1 MAKYIVQHRRGTAA
15 QWADKDTIIPKEGEI
30 VIEIDEENSLHKLKI
45 GDGVHTYAELAYLT
59 AGDDIVTQVLAQ
71 ALPRVTTV
79 TLDVDKWEKVTYE
92 SDPKLGYYSQLITVD
107 GITEYSKLD
116 LRPSADML
124 AEFADLNIAFVTE
137 NRRGVMFAYSIGD
150 VPVKSYEMQATITE
164 TDMSADHDAII
175 GMTVGTPTVALP
187 LVGVKG
193 VDNAFVQTTEET
205 EVNNLAV
212 SQSSIALGEG
222 SIAGSLGYYFD
233 YIYGYTED
241 GVKKGKVK
249 LCKTQPDTI
258 SISLQTNGQVFDNDS
273 NKSFEVPGYDV
284 GNKINIDCGNHYK
297 AFGEIVSIENNVI
310 TFIGDVE
317 KFSNDMVAKVE
328 SGVAVGG
335 GSGDTGNVFA
345 MKEPGYDDY
354 TFSVVEHPDV
364 GVVEVAKNAVAI
376 GVSAKA
382 SAVGAYSEGRD
393 TQTIGNYGH
402 TEGRDTVAGYC
413 AHAQNRNTR
422 ALGNNSSASGSDTE
436 ATGAAANSRGRMTE
450 AKGDYSD
457 AQGKKTVAE
466 GESAFSGGVETY
478 AKGDGSVSFG
488 RKTEALADYSVAL
501 NIGTVANGTGATALG
516 WGDLEKGTRTIANG
530 RGALATGIETKADAE
545 GAMTAGIGTIAK
557 EKGQA
562 VVGSYNADDEDAIV
576 IFGNGADDN
585 NRSNAG
591 AVTKRGFK
599 LSETQFGTEDM
610 QEGDFLP
617 CGVFY
622 FVYDKNIKFTLDTV
636 SYKVADDVT
645 WGEWV
650 ETTGAAVG
658 FGVTADG
665 VVTFATSD
673 TNGVKCVENS
683 KGNVVWAEDYI
694 QINDVYTSGHI
705 NPEAYGQE
713 TFYADASTYMG
724 KVEDFSF
731 SKIGSYG
738 FDEKYIKKI
747 SSDDVTKEIASRAIA
762 GAAIYNT
769 DSSYYYNVTEGD
781 DSTFEKTSKL
791 RYFFAH
797 NYESLYIGIEDNAS
811 TTWIEEDGS
820 EGFVSRNNYNIRIG
834 LDKEDYSKC
843 LVALIGAN
851 KGAGTTDT
859 DVFTLKAYDSRKTA
873 NYGVDDHNVITNMA
887 IMKRTFDEYGKI
899 VGGTSSNIVSPS
911 PYIAYIKYEI
921 NKAALI
927 NMWNTAFG
935 TALTELPSEICIL
948 VSCVAYYKDGKTVVS
963 NPCYG
968 SVLSK
973 TQMDVLMPTT
983 ITSGSTKQ
991 CPVLPHIIKID
1002 NSVVETEDSD
1012 KVTFTID
1019 AGLGVKTVIV
1029 DKGITWEN
1037 LKYICEDT
1045 NDVNNIFHGDV
1056 YVIDSYVCSQMDD
1069 RRIVDSNG
1077 NYIMASDIIVS
1088 GDYSLEANNTVTI
1101 TIDEKE
1107 YTVDSGTKWSE
1118 FPRFSYV
1125 PGLAESLYKVK
1136 ENYIYNWEYYNA
1148 NQEYLY
1154 VKDANGNPIL
1164 ADSVIESGAYSC
1176 TTVTFRVYGSGT
1188 YYDEYYNFDQTYT
1201 VEVGTTW
1208 REWVDKNASEFDYM
1222 NDYVSYS
1229 IIELPVTDSGSK
1241 IAPDTV
1247 IVAGSY
1253 RITRVYK

>member
-45 GDGVHTYAELAYLT
+45 GDGVHTYAELAYLM

-71 ALPRVTTV
+71 ALPRVATV

-187 LVGVKG
+187 LMGVKG
-193 VDNAFVQTTEET
+193 VDNAFIQTTEDT

-241 GVKKGKVK
+241 GVKKGKVR
-249 LCKTQPDTI
+249 LCTVQPDDI
-258 SISLQTNGQVFDNDS
+258 CISLQTNGQIFANDS
-273 NKSFEVPGYDV
+273 NKPFEVSGYEV

-297 AFGEIVSIENNVI
+297 AFGEIISIENNII
-310 TFIGDVE
+310 TFMGDVE
-317 KFSNDMVAKVE
+317 KFSKDMVSKVA
-328 SGVAVGG
+328 SGTAISFGG
-335 GSGDTGNVFA
+335 HDGGDWLA

-364 GVVEVAKNAVAI
+364 GVVEVADNAVAI
-376 GVSAKA
+376 GINAKA

-436 ATGAAANSRGRMTE
+436 AVGVASNSRGRMTE

-466 GESAFSGGVETY
+466 GEAAFSGGVETH
-478 AKGDGSVSFG
+478 AKGDGSVSLG

-557 EKGQA
+557 EKAQA
-562 VVGSYNADDEDAIV
+562 ALGAYNADDEDAIV
-576 IFGNGADDN
+576 IFGNGTDDT

-617 CGVFY
+617 YGVFY
-622 FVYDKNIKFTLDTV
+622 FVYDKNINFTLDTV

-650 ETTGAAVG
+650 EITGAAVG

-665 VVTFATSD
+665 VVTFATND
-673 TNGVKCVENS
+673 INGVKCVENS

-713 TFYADASTYMG
+713 TFYADASSYMG
-724 KVEDFSF
+724 DVADFSF
-731 SKIGSYG
+731 SKIGKYG
-738 FDEKYIKKI
+738 FNEDYFKKI
-747 SSDDVTKEIASRAIA
+747 SHNEVSKEIASRAIA

-769 DSSYYYNVTEGD
+769 DASYYYNVTEE
-781 DSTFEKTSKL
+781 DSSTINKVSKL
-791 RYFFAH
+791 NYYFAH
-797 NYESLYIGIEDNAS
+797 TYDKLYLG
-811 TTWIEEDGS
+811 IEEDASATWTENDGT
-820 EGFVSRNNYNIRIG
+820 ENFVSRCNYNIRLG
-834 LDKEDYSKC
+834 LDINDYSKC
-843 LVALIGAN
+843 IKFSIAANHGAHTADTN
-851 KGAGTTDT
+851 AFTTT
-859 DVFTLKAYDSRKTA
+859 FYDSRKTG
-873 NYGVDDHNVITNMA
+873 NYGTDEGTIITNMD
-887 IMKRTFDEYGKI
+887 ITKRTFDEYGKLT
-899 VGGTSSNIVSPS
+899 GGISVNAVSDS
-911 PYIAYIKYEI
+911 PYMAFIKYEI
-921 NKAALI
+921 DKTALI
-927 NMWNTAFG
+927 SQWNAKFG
-935 TALTELPSEICIL
+935 TSFTEFPDEIYIA
-948 VSCVAYYKDGKTVVS
+948 VSCTAYAKDGKTVVS
-963 NPCYG
+963 NPFYG
-968 SVLSK
+968 SILSK

-1002 NSVVETEDSD
+1002 NSVVESEDSD

-1019 AGLGVKTVIV
+1019 
-1029 DKGITWEN
+1029 
-1037 LKYICEDT
+1037 
-1045 NDVNNIFHGDV
+1045 
-1056 YVIDSYVCSQMDD
+1056 
-1069 RRIVDSNG
+1069 
-1077 NYIMASDIIVS
+1077 
-1088 GDYSLEANNTVTI
+1088 
-1101 TIDEKE
+1101 EKE
-1107 YTVDSGTKWSE
+1107 YTVNSGTKWSE
-1118 FPRFSYV
+1118 FARFSYV
-1125 PGLAESLYKVK
+1125 PGLVESLYKVK

-1176 TTVTFRVYGSGT
+1176 TTVTFRVSGSGT
-1188 YYDEYYNFDQTYT
+1188 YFDEYYNFDQTYT

-1208 REWVDKNASEFDYM
+1208 REWVDKNATEFDYM
-1222 NDYVSYS
+1222 DDYVSYS
-1229 IIELPVTDSGSK
+1229 IIGLPVTYSGST
-1241 IAPDTV
+1241 IVPDTV

-1253 RITRVYK
+1253 RITRVYN